1 MRVRGTFVMMSF
13 SVVDQLSVLGAACVL
28 DQEHVTAARTL
39 QKQREHPCEGA
50 SAPNHCGSEQVSSG
64 QEHWEA
70 LSMTESALPST
81 MRLMCAGARHPVGLH
96 PSLAPQATMEWAWG
110 PVESMSRH
118 DPTEVTR
125 RHVFAQQGLSRKE
138 EQARIVVLAGKL
150 AGDKY
155 AIGEELTLGRGEQA
169 DVKIDDTLVS
179 RVHSRIFKHANSSFV
194 IEDLKS
200 RNGTLVNGM
209 AITKQVLTYGDRIQ
223 IGSCLLLFAHHDP
236 MEEQVAQR
244 RKLEAIG
251 RLGTGVAHDFNNLL
265 GAVRSSID
273 FLNALPTETKV
284 GDPDVRE
291 AFNDIRGAAAA
302 ATEMTSR
309 LLGFAREVRGSHAD
323 VDLSELCHHVVQLA
337 RHTFHRSISID
348 ARIEGGLK
356 VSGDRG
362 QLHQLLMNLMIN
374 ARDAMPKGGKLEIE
388 AKKADRLELEKAP
401 LNPLVAHAVI
411 TVEDTGV
418 GMDDA
423 TRERAFD
430 PFFTTKGDQVGA
442 GLGLA
447 AVYEIAKAH
456 NGHITVHSAPNRGSR
471 FQVVFPLTSERPMV
485 PTEPSLPAIKLPRT
499 QLLILLVDDED
510 VVRRSAG
517 RVVRQSGHRVIFAKS
532 GKEALRIY
540 TETQPRPDLVLMDL
554 NMPGMTGDQ
563 AFEELKA
570 LDGQAPVVFVSGYW
584 DRDLERKL
592 REMGALGFV
601 QKPYEAA
608 TLRDA
613 IVQAMTAQTS

>member
-1 MRVRGTFVMMSF
+1 MG
-13 SVVDQLSVLGAACVL
+13 LGAYL
-28 DQEHVTAARTL
+28 I
-39 QKQREHPCEGA
+39 
-50 SAPNHCGSEQVSSG
+50 
-64 QEHWEA
+64 
-70 LSMTESALPST
+70 
-81 MRLMCAGARHPVGLH
+81 
-96 PSLAPQATMEWAWG
+96 
-110 PVESMSRH
+110 SMSRH

-125 RHVFAQQGLSRKE
+125 RHVFAQQGLSKKE
-138 EQARIVVLAGKL
+138 EQARIVVLAGEL

-155 AIGEELTLGRGEQA
+155 AIDQTLTLGRGEQA
-169 DVKIDDTLVS
+169 DVRIDDTLVS
-179 RVHSRIFKHANSSFV
+179 RVHARIFTHDNGSFV
-194 IEDLKS
+194 IEDLQS

-223 IGSCLLLFAHHDP
+223 IGSSLLLFAHHDP

-273 FLNALPTETKV
+273 FLNALPSETKV

-309 LLGFAREVRGSHAD
+309 LLGFAREVRGSHTE

-374 ARDAMPKGGKLEIE
+374 ARDAMPNGGKLTIT
-388 AKKADRLELEKAP
+388 AKKADKIELEKAP

-447 AVYEIAKAH
+447 AVYEIAKTH
-456 NGHITVHSAPNRGSR
+456 NGHITVHSVPNRGSQ
-471 FQVVFPLTSERPMV
+471 FQVVFPLTSDRPMV
-485 PTEPSLPAIKLPRT
+485 PTEPSLPAITLPRT

-570 LDGQAPVVFVSGYW
+570 LDAEAPVVFVSGYW

-592 REMGALGFV
+592 RSMGALGFV

-613 IVQAMTAQTS
+613 IVQAMTAQAS

>member
-1 MRVRGTFVMMSF
+1 
-13 SVVDQLSVLGAACVL
+13 
-28 DQEHVTAARTL
+28 
-39 QKQREHPCEGA
+39 
-50 SAPNHCGSEQVSSG
+50 
-64 QEHWEA
+64 
-70 LSMTESALPST
+70 
-81 MRLMCAGARHPVGLH
+81 
-96 PSLAPQATMEWAWG
+96 
-110 PVESMSRH
+110 MSRD

-125 RHVFAQQGLSRKE
+125 QHVFKQKGLSNKE

-155 AIGEELTLGRGEQA
+155 AIGNELTFGRGDKA
-169 DVKIDDTLVS
+169 DVQIDDTLVS
-179 RVHSRIFKHANSSFV
+179 RVHVRIFQHENGSYL
-194 IEDLKS
+194 IEDLAS
-200 RNGTLVNGM
+200 RNGTQVNGM
-209 AITKQVLTYGDRIQ
+209 AVTRRVLTYGDRIQ
-223 IGSCLLLFAHHDP
+223 IGSSLLLFAHHDP

-273 FLNALPTETKV
+273 FLNGLPGETKV
-284 GDPDVRE
+284 SDPDVRE
-291 AFNDIRGAAAA
+291 AFNDIRSAAAA

-309 LLGFAREVRGSHAD
+309 LLGFAREVERSHTE

-337 RHTFHRSISID
+337 RHTFHRGIAIE
-348 ARIEGGLK
+348 ARIDRGLK

-362 QLHQLLMNLMIN
+362 QLHQLLMNLLIN
-374 ARDAMPKGGKLEIE
+374 ARDAMPNGGKLTLS
-388 AKKADRLELEKAP
+388 AKKADPVDLEKAP
-401 LNPLVAHAVI
+401 LNPLVAHAII
-411 TVEDTGV
+411 TVEDTGI

-447 AVYEIAKAH
+447 AVYEIAKSH
-456 NGHITVHSAPNRGSR
+456 NGHITLHSVPNRGSEI
-471 FQVVFPLTSERPMV
+471 QVVFPLTSERTMV

-517 RVVRQSGHRVIFAKS
+517 RVVRQSGHRVIFARS
-532 GKEALRIY
+532 GEEALRIY
-540 TETQPRPDLVLMDL
+540 DETQPRPDLVLMDL
-554 NMPGMTGDQ
+554 NMPGMTGDR
-563 AFEELKA
+563 AFKRLKEV
-570 LDGQAPVVFVSGYW
+570 DPEAPVVFVSGYW
-584 DRDLERKL
+584 DRDLEREL
-592 REMGALGFV
+592 RGMGALGFV

-613 IVQAMTAQTS
+613 IVQAMTSQTS

>member
-1 MRVRGTFVMMSF
+1 
-13 SVVDQLSVLGAACVL
+13 
-28 DQEHVTAARTL
+28 
-39 QKQREHPCEGA
+39 
-50 SAPNHCGSEQVSSG
+50 
-64 QEHWEA
+64 
-70 LSMTESALPST
+70 
-81 MRLMCAGARHPVGLH
+81 
-96 PSLAPQATMEWAWG
+96 
-110 PVESMSRH
+110 MSRH

-125 RHVFAQQGLSRKE
+125 RHVFRQKSLSKKE
-138 EQARIVVLAGKL
+138 EQARIVVLAGNL

-155 AIGEELTLGRGEQA
+155 AIDKELTFGRGDRA

-179 RVHSRIFKHANSSFV
+179 RAHARIFEHDNGAFV
-194 IEDLKS
+194 IEDLDS

-209 AITKQVLTYGDRIQ
+209 AVTRQVLTYGDRIQ
-223 IGSCLLLFAHHDP
+223 IGSSLLLFAHHDP

-273 FLNALPTETKV
+273 FLHALPADTKV
-284 GDPDVRE
+284 GDPEVRE
-291 AFNDIRGAAAA
+291 AFSDIRSAASA

-309 LLGFAREVRGSHAD
+309 LLGFAREVRGSHSE

-337 RHTFHRSISID
+337 RHTFHRSISIE

-374 ARDAMPKGGKLEIE
+374 ARDAMPKGGKLTIT
-388 AKKADRLELEKAP
+388 ANKADQLELEKAP
-401 LNPLVAHAVI
+401 LNPLVAHAV
-411 TVEDTGV
+411 VAVRDTGV
-418 GMDDA
+418 GMDEA

-447 AVYEIAKAH
+447 AVYEVAKAH
-456 NGHITVHSAPNRGSR
+456 NGHITVHSAPNRGSE
-471 FQVVFPLTSERPMV
+471 FQVVFPLTRERPMI
-485 PTEPSLPAIKLPRT
+485 PTEPSVPAIELPRT

-532 GKEALRIY
+532 GKEALRVY
-540 TETQPRPDLVLMDL
+540 DETQPRPDLVLMDL

-570 LDGQAPVVFVSGYW
+570 IDPQAPVVFVSGYW
-584 DRDLERKL
+584 DGELERKL
-592 REMGALGFV
+592 RGLGALGFV

-613 IVQAMTAQTS
+613 IVQAMTAQAS

>member
-1 MRVRGTFVMMSF
+1 
-13 SVVDQLSVLGAACVL
+13 
-28 DQEHVTAARTL
+28 
-39 QKQREHPCEGA
+39 
-50 SAPNHCGSEQVSSG
+50 
-64 QEHWEA
+64 
-70 LSMTESALPST
+70 
-81 MRLMCAGARHPVGLH
+81 
-96 PSLAPQATMEWAWG
+96 
-110 PVESMSRH
+110 MSRH

-125 RHVFAQQGLSRKE
+125 QHVFKQKGLSNKE

-155 AIGEELTLGRGEQA
+155 AIGKELTLGRGEKA
-169 DVKIDDTLVS
+169 DVQVDDTLVS
-179 RVHSRIFKHANSSFV
+179 RVHVRIFQHENGSYL
-194 IEDLKS
+194 IEDLAS
-200 RNGTLVNGM
+200 RNGTQVNGM
-209 AITKQVLTYGDRIQ
+209 AVTRRVLTYGDRIQ
-223 IGSCLLLFAHHDP
+223 IGSSLLLFAHHDP

-273 FLNALPTETKV
+273 FLNGLPGETKLSE
-284 GDPDVRE
+284 PDVRE
-291 AFNDIRGAAAA
+291 AFNDIRAAAAA

-309 LLGFAREVRGSHAD
+309 LLGFAREIERSHTE

-337 RHTFHRSISID
+337 RHTFHRGIAIE
-348 ARIEGGLK
+348 ARIDRGLK

-362 QLHQLLMNLMIN
+362 QLHQLLMNLLIN
-374 ARDAMPKGGKLEIE
+374 ARDAMPNGGKLTLS
-388 AKKADRLELEKAP
+388 AKKADPVDLEKAP
-401 LNPLVAHAVI
+401 LNPLVAHAIV
-411 TVEDTGV
+411 TVEDTGI

-430 PFFTTKGDQVGA
+430 PFFSTKGDQVGA

-447 AVYEIAKAH
+447 AVYEIAKSH
-456 NGHITVHSAPNRGSR
+456 NGHITLHSVPNRGSE
-471 FQVVFPLTSERPMV
+471 FQVVFPLTSERIA

-510 VVRRSAG
+510 IVRRSAG
-517 RVVRQSGHRVIFAKS
+517 RVVRQSGHRVIFARS
-532 GKEALRIY
+532 GEEALRIY
-540 TETQPRPDLVLMDL
+540 DETQPRPDLVLMDL

-563 AFEELKA
+563 AFRKLKEV
-570 LDGQAPVVFVSGYW
+570 DPEAPVVFVSGYW
-584 DRDLERKL
+584 DRDLEREL
-592 REMGALGFV
+592 RGLGALGFV

-613 IVQAMTAQTS
+613 IVQAMTSQTS

>member
-1 MRVRGTFVMMSF
+1 
-13 SVVDQLSVLGAACVL
+13 
-28 DQEHVTAARTL
+28 
-39 QKQREHPCEGA
+39 
-50 SAPNHCGSEQVSSG
+50 
-64 QEHWEA
+64 
-70 LSMTESALPST
+70 
-81 MRLMCAGARHPVGLH
+81 
-96 PSLAPQATMEWAWG
+96 
-110 PVESMSRH
+110 MSRH

-125 RHVFAQQGLSRKE
+125 QHVFKQKSLSNKE

-155 AIGEELTLGRGEQA
+155 AIGEELTLGRGEKA
-169 DVKIDDTLVS
+169 DVQVDDTLVS
-179 RVHSRIFKHANSSFV
+179 RVHVRIFQHENGSYL
-194 IEDLKS
+194 IEDLAS
-200 RNGTLVNGM
+200 RNGTQVNGM
-209 AITKQVLTYGDRIQ
+209 GVTRRVLTYGDRIQ
-223 IGSCLLLFAHHDP
+223 IGSSLLLFAHHDP

-265 GAVRSSID
+265 GAVKSSID
-273 FLNALPTETKV
+273 FLNGLPGETKV
-284 GDPDVRE
+284 SDPDVRE
-291 AFNDIRGAAAA
+291 AFNDIRSAAAA

-309 LLGFAREVRGSHAD
+309 LLGFAREVERSHTE

-337 RHTFHRSISID
+337 RRTFHRGIAIE
-348 ARIEGGLK
+348 ARIDRGLK

-362 QLHQLLMNLMIN
+362 QLHQLLMNLLIN
-374 ARDAMPKGGKLEIE
+374 ARDAMPNGGKLKLS
-388 AKKADRLELEKAP
+388 AKKADPVDLEKAP
-401 LNPLVAHAVI
+401 LNPLVAHAIV
-411 TVEDTGV
+411 TVEDTGI

-430 PFFTTKGDQVGA
+430 PFFSTKGDQVGA

-456 NGHITVHSAPNRGSR
+456 NGHITLHSVPNRGSE
-471 FQVVFPLTSERPMV
+471 FQVVFPLTSERSV
-485 PTEPSLPAIKLPRT
+485 PTQPSLPAIKLPRT

-517 RVVRQSGHRVIFAKS
+517 RVVRQSGHRVIFARS
-532 GKEALRIY
+532 GEEALRIY
-540 TETQPRPDLVLMDL
+540 DETQPRPDLVLMDL

-563 AFEELKA
+563 AFKKLKEV
-570 LDGQAPVVFVSGYW
+570 DPEAPVVFVSGYW
-584 DRDLERKL
+584 DRDLEREL
-592 REMGALGFV
+592 RGMGALGFV

-613 IVQAMTAQTS
+613 IVQAMTSQTS

>member
-1 MRVRGTFVMMSF
+1 MGLR
-13 SVVDQLSVLGAACVL
+13 
-28 DQEHVTAARTL
+28 ARL
-39 QKQREHPCEGA
+39 
-50 SAPNHCGSEQVSSG
+50 
-64 QEHWEA
+64 
-70 LSMTESALPST
+70 L
-81 MRLMCAGARHPVGLH
+81 
-96 PSLAPQATMEWAWG
+96 
-110 PVESMSRH
+110 MSRH

-125 RHVFAQQGLSRKE
+125 RHVFAEKGLSKKQE
-138 EQARIVVLAGKL
+138 EARIVVLAGKL

-155 AIGEELTLGRGEQA
+155 AINDELTLGRGEQA

-179 RVHSRIFKHANSSFV
+179 RMQAHIFKHENGSYV
-194 IEDLKS
+194 IEDLES
-200 RNGTLVNGM
+200 RNGTQVNGM
-209 AITKQVLTYGDRIQ
+209 AITKQILTYGDRIQ
-223 IGSCLLLFAHHDP
+223 IGSSLLLFAHHDP

-265 GAVRSSID
+265 GAVKSSID
-273 FLNALPTETKV
+273 FLNGLPSETKV
-284 GDPDVRE
+284 GEPDVRE
-291 AFNDIRGAAAA
+291 AFNDIRAAAAA

-309 LLGFAREVRGSHAD
+309 LLGFAREVQRSHSE

-337 RHTFHRSISID
+337 RHTFHRSISIE
-348 ARIEGGLK
+348 ARIDRGLK

-374 ARDAMPKGGKLEIE
+374 ARDAMPNGGKLEIS
-388 AKKADRLELEKAP
+388 AKKADPLDFEKAP
-401 LNPLVAHAVI
+401 LNPLVAHALI
-411 TVEDTGV
+411 TVKDSGI

-423 TRERAFD
+423 TQERAFD

-447 AVYEIAKAH
+447 AVYEIAKSH
-456 NGHITVHSAPNRGSR
+456 NGHIVVHSVPNRGSE
-471 FQVVFPLTSERPMV
+471 FQVVFPLTTERPMV
-485 PTEPSLPAIKLPRT
+485 PTEPSLPAIRLPNT

-517 RVVRQSGHRVIFAKS
+517 RVVRQSGHRVIFARS
-532 GKEALRIY
+532 GKEALRVY
-540 TETQPRPDLVLMDL
+540 AETQPRPDLVLMDL

-563 AFEELKA
+563 AFEELREQ
-570 LDGQAPVVFVSGYW
+570 DPEAPVVFVSGYW
-584 DRDLERKL
+584 DRELERKL
-592 REMGALGFV
+592 RSMGALGFV

>member
-1 MRVRGTFVMMSF
+1 
-13 SVVDQLSVLGAACVL
+13 
-28 DQEHVTAARTL
+28 
-39 QKQREHPCEGA
+39 
-50 SAPNHCGSEQVSSG
+50 
-64 QEHWEA
+64 
-70 LSMTESALPST
+70 
-81 MRLMCAGARHPVGLH
+81 
-96 PSLAPQATMEWAWG
+96 
-110 PVESMSRH
+110 MSRH

-125 RHVFAQQGLSRKE
+125 QHVFKQKGLSKKE

-155 AIGEELTLGRGEQA
+155 AIEKELTLGRGEKA
-169 DVKIDDTLVS
+169 DVQVDDTLVS
-179 RVHSRIFKHANSSFV
+179 RVHVRIFQHENGSYL
-194 IEDLKS
+194 IEDLES
-200 RNGTLVNGM
+200 RNGTQVNGM
-209 AITKQVLTYGDRIQ
+209 AVTRRVLTYGDRIQ
-223 IGSCLLLFAHHDP
+223 IGSSLLLFAHHDP

-273 FLNALPTETKV
+273 FLNGLSGETKV
-284 GDPDVRE
+284 SDPDVRE
-291 AFNDIRGAAAA
+291 AFNDIRSAAAA

-309 LLGFAREVRGSHAD
+309 LLGFAREVERSHTE

-337 RHTFHRSISID
+337 RHTFHRGIAIE
-348 ARIEGGLK
+348 ARIDRGLK
-356 VSGDRG
+356 VMGDRG
-362 QLHQLLMNLMIN
+362 QLHQLLMNLLIN
-374 ARDAMPKGGKLEIE
+374 ARDAMPNGGKLKLS
-388 AKKADRLELEKAP
+388 AKKADPVDLEKAP
-401 LNPLVAHAVI
+401 LNPLVAHAIV

-430 PFFTTKGDQVGA
+430 PFFSTKGDQVGA

-447 AVYEIAKAH
+447 AVYEIAKSH
-456 NGHITVHSAPNRGSR
+456 NGHITLHSIPNRGSE
-471 FQVVFPLTSERPMV
+471 FQVVFPLTSERSV
-485 PTEPSLPAIKLPRT
+485 PTEPSLSAIKLPRT

-517 RVVRQSGHRVIFAKS
+517 RVVRQSGHRVIFAR
-532 GKEALRIY
+532 GGEEALRIY
-540 TETQPRPDLVLMDL
+540 DETQPRPDLVLMDL

-563 AFEELKA
+563 AFKKLKET
-570 LDGQAPVVFVSGYW
+570 DPEAPVVFVSGYW
-584 DRDLERKL
+584 DRDLEREL
-592 REMGALGFV
+592 RGMGALGFV

-613 IVQAMTAQTS
+613 IVQAMTSQTS

>member
-1 MRVRGTFVMMSF
+1 M
-13 SVVDQLSVLGAACVL
+13 
-28 DQEHVTAARTL
+28 
-39 QKQREHPCEGA
+39 
-50 SAPNHCGSEQVSSG
+50 
-64 QEHWEA
+64 
-70 LSMTESALPST
+70 
-81 MRLMCAGARHPVGLH
+81 
-96 PSLAPQATMEWAWG
+96 
-110 PVESMSRH
+110 
-118 DPTEVTR
+118 
-125 RHVFAQQGLSRKE
+125 
-138 EQARIVVLAGKL
+138 LAGTL

-155 AIGEELTLGRGEQA
+155 AIDRELTLGRGDQA

-179 RVHSRIFKHANSSFV
+179 RMHSRIFRHENGSYV
-194 IEDLKS
+194 IEDLES
-200 RNGTLVNGM
+200 RNGTQVNGM
-209 AITKQVLTYGDRIQ
+209 AVTRQVLTYGDRIQ
-223 IGSCLLLFAHHDP
+223 IGSSLLLFAHHDP

-273 FLNALPTETKV
+273 FLAALPSETKV

-309 LLGFAREVRGSHAD
+309 LLGFAREVRGSHCE

-348 ARIEGGLK
+348 ARIDRGLK

-374 ARDAMPKGGKLEIE
+374 ARDAMPNGGKLAIS

-411 TVEDTGV
+411 TVADTGV
-418 GMDDA
+418 GMDEA

-447 AVYEIAKAH
+447 AVYEVAKSH
-456 NGHITVHSAPNRGSR
+456 NGHITVHSVPDRGSE
-471 FQVVFPLTSERPMV
+471 FQVVFPLTTERPMV
-485 PTEPSLPAIKLPRT
+485 PTEPSLPAIRLPRT

-532 GKEALRIY
+532 GKEALQVY

-570 LDGQAPVVFVSGYW
+570 LDPQVPVVFVSGYW

-592 REMGALGFV
+592 RGMGALGFV

-613 IVQAMTAQTS
+613 IVQAMTSQAS

>member
-1 MRVRGTFVMMSF
+1 
-13 SVVDQLSVLGAACVL
+13 
-28 DQEHVTAARTL
+28 
-39 QKQREHPCEGA
+39 
-50 SAPNHCGSEQVSSG
+50 
-64 QEHWEA
+64 
-70 LSMTESALPST
+70 
-81 MRLMCAGARHPVGLH
+81 
-96 PSLAPQATMEWAWG
+96 
-110 PVESMSRH
+110 MSRH
-118 DPTEVTR
+118 DPSEVTR
-125 RHVFAQQGLSRKE
+125 RHVYRQKGLSKKE

-155 AIGEELTLGRGEQA
+155 AIASELTLGRGEQA
-169 DVKIDDTLVS
+169 DVRIDDTLVS
-179 RVHSRIFKHANSSFV
+179 RMHARIFEHENGAFV
-194 IEDLKS
+194 VEDLES
-200 RNGTLVNGM
+200 RNGTLVNGL
-209 AITKQVLTYGDRIQ
+209 AVARQVLTYGDRIQ
-223 IGSCLLLFAHHDP
+223 IGSSLLLFAHHDP

-273 FLNALPTETKV
+273 FLNALPADTRV
-284 GDPDVRE
+284 DDPEVRE

-309 LLGFAREVRGSHAD
+309 LLGFAREVRGSHAE
-323 VDLSELCHHVVQLA
+323 VNLSELCHHVVQLA

-348 ARIEGGLK
+348 ARIDRGLK

-374 ARDAMPKGGKLEIE
+374 ARDAMPKGGKLTIT
-388 AKKADRLELEKAP
+388 AKKADQLELEKAP
-401 LNPLVAHAVI
+401 INPLVAHAVI
-411 TVEDTGV
+411 TVSDTGV

-430 PFFTTKGDQVGA
+430 PFFTTKGEQVGA

-447 AVYEIAKAH
+447 AVYEIAKTH
-456 NGHITVHSAPNRGSR
+456 NGHITLHSVPERGSE
-471 FQVVFPLTSERPMV
+471 FQVVFPLTTERPMV

-532 GKEALRIY
+532 GKEALRVY

-563 AFEELKA
+563 AFEELRA
-570 LDGQAPVVFVSGYW
+570 LDPQAPVVFVSGYW

-592 REMGALGFV
+592 RDLGALGFV

-613 IVQAMTAQTS
+613 IVQAMTAQAS

>member
-1 MRVRGTFVMMSF
+1 
-13 SVVDQLSVLGAACVL
+13 
-28 DQEHVTAARTL
+28 
-39 QKQREHPCEGA
+39 
-50 SAPNHCGSEQVSSG
+50 
-64 QEHWEA
+64 
-70 LSMTESALPST
+70 
-81 MRLMCAGARHPVGLH
+81 
-96 PSLAPQATMEWAWG
+96 
-110 PVESMSRH
+110 MSRD

-125 RHVFAQQGLSRKE
+125 RHVFAQQGLSKKE

-155 AIGEELTLGRGEQA
+155 AIEEELTLGRGEQA
-169 DVKIDDTLVS
+169 DVKIDDTLAS
-179 RVHSRIFKHANSSFV
+179 RMHSRIFKHVNGSFV
-194 IEDLKS
+194 IEDLES

-223 IGSCLLLFAHHDP
+223 IGSSLLLFAHHDP

-273 FLNALPTETKV
+273 FLNALPSETKV

-302 ATEMTSR
+302 ATEMTAR
-309 LLGFAREVRGSHAD
+309 LLGFAREVRGSHSE

-348 ARIEGGLK
+348 ARIDRGLK

-374 ARDAMPKGGKLEIE
+374 GRDAMPKGGKLKIE
-388 AKKADRLELEKAP
+388 AKKADKLELEKAP

-411 TVEDTGV
+411 TVEDTGI

-447 AVYEIAKAH
+447 AVYEIAKSH
-456 NGHITVHSAPNRGSR
+456 NGHITVHSVPNRGSQ
-471 FQVVFPLTSERPMV
+471 FQVVFPLTSERPMA

-517 RVVRQSGHRVIFAKS
+517 RVVRQSGHRVIFANS
-532 GKEALRIY
+532 GKEALRVY

-570 LDGQAPVVFVSGYW
+570 LDAQAPVVFVSGYW

-592 REMGALGFV
+592 RAMGALGFV

>member
-1 MRVRGTFVMMSF
+1 
-13 SVVDQLSVLGAACVL
+13 
-28 DQEHVTAARTL
+28 
-39 QKQREHPCEGA
+39 
-50 SAPNHCGSEQVSSG
+50 
-64 QEHWEA
+64 
-70 LSMTESALPST
+70 
-81 MRLMCAGARHPVGLH
+81 
-96 PSLAPQATMEWAWG
+96 
-110 PVESMSRH
+110 MSRH

-125 RHVFAQQGLSRKE
+125 RHVFAERGLSKKE
-138 EQARIVVLAGKL
+138 DQARVVVLAGKL

-155 AIGEELTLGRGEQA
+155 AIEDELTLGRGDKA
-169 DVKIDDTLVS
+169 DVKLDDTLVS
-179 RVHSRIFKHANSSFV
+179 RIHARIFQHENGSYV
-194 IEDLKS
+194 IEDLES

-209 AITKQVLTYGDRIQ
+209 ASSKQILTYGDRIQ
-223 IGSCLLLFAHHDP
+223 IGSSLLLFAHHDP
-236 MEEQVAQR
+236 MEEQAAQR

-273 FLNALPTETKV
+273 FLNGLPRDTNLS
-284 GDPDVRE
+284 DSDVRE
-291 AFNDIRGAAAA
+291 AFNDIRAAAAA

-309 LLGFAREVRGSHAD
+309 LLGFAREVQGSHSD
-323 VDLSELCHHVVQLA
+323 VDLSELCRHVVQLA
-337 RHTFHRSISID
+337 RHTFHRSIQIE
-348 ARIEGGLK
+348 ARIDRGLK
-356 VSGDRG
+356 VTGDRG
-362 QLHQLLMNLMIN
+362 QLHQLLMNLLIN
-374 ARDAMPKGGKLEIE
+374 ARDAMPNGGKLKIS
-388 AKKADRLELEKAP
+388 AKKADPPELEKAP
-401 LNPLVAHAVI
+401 LNPLVKHALI
-411 TVEDTGV
+411 TVEDTGI

-447 AVYEIAKAH
+447 AVYEIAKSH
-456 NGHITVHSAPNRGSR
+456 NGHIIVHSVPDRGTE
-471 FQVVFPLTSERPMV
+471 FQVVFPLTSERRSV

-517 RVVRQSGHRVIFAKS
+517 RVVRQSGHRVIFAQS
-532 GKEALRIY
+532 GKEAVRVY

-554 NMPGMTGDQ
+554 NMPGLTGDQ
-563 AFEELKA
+563 AFEKLKEI
-570 LDGQAPVVFVSGYW
+570 DSEAPVVFVSGYW
-584 DRDLERKL
+584 DADLERRL

>member
-1 MRVRGTFVMMSF
+1 
-13 SVVDQLSVLGAACVL
+13 
-28 DQEHVTAARTL
+28 
-39 QKQREHPCEGA
+39 
-50 SAPNHCGSEQVSSG
+50 
-64 QEHWEA
+64 
-70 LSMTESALPST
+70 
-81 MRLMCAGARHPVGLH
+81 
-96 PSLAPQATMEWAWG
+96 
-110 PVESMSRH
+110 MSRH

-125 RHVFAQQGLSRKE
+125 RHVFAQKGLSEKQ

-155 AIGEELTLGRGEQA
+155 AIGDELTLGRGDQA
-169 DVKIDDTLVS
+169 HVKLDDTLVS
-179 RVHSRIFKHANSSFV
+179 RMHARIFQHQNGSYIV
-194 IEDLKS
+194 EDLDS
-200 RNGTLVNGM
+200 RNGTQVNGM
-209 AITKQVLTYGDRIQ
+209 AITRQVLAYGDRIQ
-223 IGSCLLLFAHHDP
+223 IGSSLLLFAHHDP

-265 GAVRSSID
+265 GAVKASID
-273 FLNALPTETKV
+273 FLNGLPDETQV
-284 GDPDVRE
+284 SEADVRE
-291 AFNDIRGAAAA
+291 AFSDIRAAAAA

-309 LLGFAREVRGSHAD
+309 LLGFAREVQRSHSE

-337 RHTFHRSISID
+337 RHTFHRSIRIE
-348 ARIEGGLK
+348 ARIDRGLK
-356 VSGDRG
+356 VIGDRG
-362 QLHQLLMNLMIN
+362 QLHQLLMNLLIN
-374 ARDAMPKGGKLEIE
+374 ARDAMPNGGKLQIS
-388 AKKADRLELEKAP
+388 AKKADQLDLEKAP
-401 LNPLVAHAVI
+401 LNPLVAHALI

-418 GMDDA
+418 GMDEA

-430 PFFTTKGDQVGA
+430 PFFTTKNDQVGA

-456 NGHITVHSAPNRGSR
+456 NGHITVHSTPNRGTQ
-471 FQVVFPLTSERPMV
+471 FQVVFPLTTERPMI
-485 PTEPSLPAIKLPRT
+485 PTEPSLPAIELPPT

-517 RVVRQSGHRVIFAKS
+517 RVVRQSGHRVIFARS
-532 GKEALRIY
+532 GQEALRVY

-563 AFEELKA
+563 AFKELKGVDA
-570 LDGQAPVVFVSGYW
+570 EAPVVFVSGYW
-584 DRDLERKL
+584 DRDLEREL
-592 REMGALGFV
+592 RSMGALGFV

-608 TLRDA
+608 TLRNA

>member
-1 MRVRGTFVMMSF
+1 MSRAGRISTPRSF
-13 SVVDQLSVLGAACVL
+13 ELEELIPPGYTLSPSCRLGSNGLGAC
-28 DQEHVTAARTL
+28 
-39 QKQREHPCEGA
+39 
-50 SAPNHCGSEQVSSG
+50 
-64 QEHWEA
+64 
-70 LSMTESALPST
+70 LP
-81 MRLMCAGARHPVGLH
+81 
-96 PSLAPQATMEWAWG
+96 
-110 PVESMSRH
+110 MSRD

-125 RHVFAQQGLSRKE
+125 RHVFAHKGLSEKQ
-138 EQARIVVLAGKL
+138 EQARIVVLAGNL

-155 AIGEELTLGRGEQA
+155 AIDTELTFGRGDKA
-169 DVKIDDTLVS
+169 DVEIDDTLVS
-179 RVHSRIFKHANSSFV
+179 RMHARIFQHENGSYL
-194 IEDLKS
+194 IEDLDS
-200 RNGTLVNGM
+200 RNGTQVNGM
-209 AITKQVLTYGDRIQ
+209 AVTRQVLTYGDRIQ

-244 RKLEAIG
+244 RRLEAIG

-273 FLNALPTETKV
+273 FLNGLPGETKLS
-284 GDPDVRE
+284 DPDVRE
-291 AFNDIRGAAAA
+291 AFNDIRSAAAA

-309 LLGFAREVRGSHAD
+309 LLGFAREVQRSHTE

-337 RHTFHRSISID
+337 RHTFHRSISIE
-348 ARIEGGLK
+348 ARIDGGLK
-356 VSGDRG
+356 VTGDRG
-362 QLHQLLMNLMIN
+362 QLHQLLMNLLIN
-374 ARDAMPKGGKLEIE
+374 ARDAMPNGGKLKIS
-388 AKKADRLELEKAP
+388 AKKAEPLDLAKAP
-401 LNPLVAHAVI
+401 LNPLVAHALL
-411 TVEDTGV
+411 TVVDTGI

-430 PFFTTKGDQVGA
+430 PFFTTKADQVGA

-447 AVYEIAKAH
+447 AVYEIAKSH
-456 NGHITVHSAPNRGSR
+456 NGHITVHSVPNRGSE

-485 PTEPSLPAIKLPRT
+485 VTEPSLPAIELPRT

-517 RVVRQSGHRVIFAKS
+517 RVVRQSGHRVIFARS
-532 GKEALRIY
+532 GQEALRIY
-540 TETQPRPDLVLMDL
+540 DETHPRPDLVLMDL

-563 AFEELKA
+563 AFKGLKEMDPA
-570 LDGQAPVVFVSGYW
+570 VPVVFVSGYW
-584 DRDLERKL
+584 DRDLEREL
-592 REMGALGFV
+592 RSMGALGFV

>member
-1 MRVRGTFVMMSF
+1 
-13 SVVDQLSVLGAACVL
+13 
-28 DQEHVTAARTL
+28 
-39 QKQREHPCEGA
+39 
-50 SAPNHCGSEQVSSG
+50 
-64 QEHWEA
+64 
-70 LSMTESALPST
+70 
-81 MRLMCAGARHPVGLH
+81 
-96 PSLAPQATMEWAWG
+96 
-110 PVESMSRH
+110 
-118 DPTEVTR
+118 
-125 RHVFAQQGLSRKE
+125 VFAQKGLSKKE
-138 EQARIVVLAGKL
+138 EQARLVVLAGKL

-155 AIGEELTLGRGEQA
+155 AIDEVLTLGRGDQA

-179 RVHSRIFKHANSSFV
+179 RLHSRIFKHENGSYV
-194 IEDLKS
+194 IEDLES
-200 RNGTLVNGM
+200 RNGTQVNGM
-209 AITKQVLTYGDRIQ
+209 GISRQVLTYGDRIQ
-223 IGSCLLLFAHHDP
+223 IGSSLLLFAHHDP

-273 FLNALPTETKV
+273 FLAALPSETKV
-284 GDPDVRE
+284 SDPDVRE

-309 LLGFAREVRGSHAD
+309 LLGFAREVRGSHSE

-337 RHTFHRSISID
+337 RHTFHRSIQID
-348 ARIEGGLK
+348 ARIDRGLK

-374 ARDAMPKGGKLEIE
+374 ARDAMPNGGKLEIS
-388 AKKADRLELEKAP
+388 ASKADPREIEQAP

-411 TVEDTGV
+411 KVSDTGV

-447 AVYEIAKAH
+447 AVYEIAKSH
-456 NGHITVHSAPNRGSR
+456 NGHITVQSVPNRGSV
-471 FQVVFPLTSERPMV
+471 FQVVFPLTTERPMV
-485 PTEPSLPAIKLPRT
+485 PTEPSLPAIRVPRT

-517 RVVRQSGHRVIFAKS
+517 RVVRQSGHRVLFAKS
-532 GKEALRIY
+532 GKEALRVY

-570 LDGQAPVVFVSGYW
+570 LDPAAPVVFVSGYW

-592 REMGALGFV
+592 RDMGALGFV

-613 IVQAMTAQTS
+613 IVQAMAAQTS

>member
-1 MRVRGTFVMMSF
+1 
-13 SVVDQLSVLGAACVL
+13 
-28 DQEHVTAARTL
+28 
-39 QKQREHPCEGA
+39 
-50 SAPNHCGSEQVSSG
+50 
-64 QEHWEA
+64 
-70 LSMTESALPST
+70 
-81 MRLMCAGARHPVGLH
+81 
-96 PSLAPQATMEWAWG
+96 
-110 PVESMSRH
+110 MSRH

-125 RHVFAQQGLSRKE
+125 RHVFAQPGLSKKQE
-138 EQARIVVLAGKL
+138 KARLVVLAGKL

-155 AIGEELTLGRGEQA
+155 AINGQITLGRSEQA
-169 DVKIDDTLVS
+169 DVQMDDTLVS
-179 RVHSRIFKHANSSFV
+179 RMHSRIFRHPNGSYV
-194 IEDLKS
+194 IEDLES
-200 RNGTLVNGM
+200 SNGTQVNGM
-209 AITKQVLTYGDRIQ
+209 GITRQVLNYGDRIQ
-223 IGSCLLLFAHHDP
+223 IGSSLLLFAHHDP

-244 RKLEAIG
+244 RRLEAIG

-265 GAVRSSID
+265 GAVKSSID
-273 FLNALPTETKV
+273 FLNALPADTMV
-284 GDPDVRE
+284 GEPDVRE

-309 LLGFAREVRGSHAD
+309 LLGFAREVRGSHSE

-348 ARIEGGLK
+348 ARIERGLK
-356 VSGDRG
+356 VRGDRG

-374 ARDAMPKGGKLEIE
+374 ARDAMPNGGKLQIS
-388 AKKADRLELEKAP
+388 AKKADQLELEKAP

-411 TVEDTGV
+411 TVADTGI
-418 GMDDA
+418 GMDEA

-447 AVYEIAKAH
+447 AVYEIAKSH
-456 NGHITVHSAPNRGSR
+456 NGHITVHSVPSRGSE
-471 FQVVFPLTSERPMV
+471 FQVVFPLTTERPMV
-485 PTEPSLPAIKLPRT
+485 PTEPSLPVIRLPRT

-532 GKEALRIY
+532 GKEALRVY

-563 AFEELKA
+563 AFAELKA
-570 LDGQAPVVFVSGYW
+570 LDPQAPVVFVSGYW
-584 DRDLERKL
+584 DRDLEHKL
-592 REMGALGFV
+592 RDMGALGFV

-608 TLRDA
+608 TLRNA
-613 IVQAMTAQTS
+613 IVQAMASQAS

>member
-1 MRVRGTFVMMSF
+1 MILLDCDAGAAWIDVAVSLIRLLH
-13 SVVDQLSVLGAACVL
+13 QPVLGAPL
-28 DQEHVTAARTL
+28 ERLTQPGYTPEPRSTL
-39 QKQREHPCEGA
+39 
-50 SAPNHCGSEQVSSG
+50 GSNGS
-64 QEHWEA
+64 
-70 LSMTESALPST
+70 
-81 MRLMCAGARHPVGLH
+81 GARHP
-96 PSLAPQATMEWAWG
+96 
-110 PVESMSRH
+110 MSRH

-125 RHVFAQQGLSRKE
+125 RHVFAQKGLSKKQE
-138 EQARIVVLAGKL
+138 EARIVVLAGKL

-155 AIGEELTLGRGEQA
+155 AIDDTLTLGRGDQA

-179 RVHSRIFKHANSSFV
+179 RMHARIFTHENGSYV
-194 IEDLKS
+194 IEDLDS
-200 RNGTLVNGM
+200 RNGTVVNGM

-223 IGSCLLLFAHHDP
+223 IGSSLLLFAHHDP
-236 MEEQVAQR
+236 MQEQVAQR

-273 FLNALPTETKV
+273 FLNALPAQTRV
-284 GDPDVRE
+284 GEPEVRE
-291 AFNDIRGAAAA
+291 AFEDIRAAASA

-309 LLGFAREVRGSHAD
+309 LLGFAREVQRSHSE
-323 VDLSELCHHVVQLA
+323 VDLSALCNEVVELA
-337 RHTFHRSISID
+337 RRTFHRSIRIE
-348 ARIEGGLK
+348 ARIDRGLK

-374 ARDAMPKGGKLEIE
+374 ARDAMPNGGKLKLS
-388 AKKADRLELEKAP
+388 ATKADPRDIEKAP
-401 LNPLVAHAVI
+401 LNPLVAHALVTI
-411 TVEDTGV
+411 EDTGV
-418 GMDDA
+418 GMDAA

-447 AVYEIAKAH
+447 AVYEIAKSH
-456 NGHITVHSAPNRGSR
+456 NGHITVHSVAGRGSR
-471 FQVVFPLTSERPMV
+471 FQVVFPLTMERPMV
-485 PTEPSLPAIKLPRT
+485 PTEPSMPAIKLPKT

-517 RVVRQSGHRVIFAKS
+517 RVVRQSGHRVIFARS
-532 GKEALRIY
+532 GKEAIRIY
-540 TETQPRPDLVLMDL
+540 VETQPRPDLVLMDL

-563 AFEELKA
+563 AFEELRA
-570 LDGQAPVVFVSGYW
+570 VDPEAPVVFVSGYW
-584 DRDLERKL
+584 DSELERKL
-592 REMGALGFV
+592 RSMGALGFV

-613 IVQAMTAQTS
+613 IVQAMTAQAS

>member
-1 MRVRGTFVMMSF
+1 MIPQNDGLIAAWSRPEYGPFGGRINPWPGRALERLT
-13 SVVDQLSVLGAACVL
+13 QPGYTLGSRSRL
-28 DQEHVTAARTL
+28 GSNGPEAR
-39 QKQREHPCEGA
+39 RP
-50 SAPNHCGSEQVSSG
+50 
-64 QEHWEA
+64 
-70 LSMTESALPST
+70 
-81 MRLMCAGARHPVGLH
+81 
-96 PSLAPQATMEWAWG
+96 
-110 PVESMSRH
+110 MSRH

-125 RHVFAQQGLSRKE
+125 RHVFAQKGLSKKQE
-138 EQARIVVLAGKL
+138 EARIVVLAGKL

-155 AIGEELTLGRGEQA
+155 AIHDQLTLGNG
-169 DVKIDDTLVS
+169 S
-179 RVHSRIFKHANSSFV
+179 YV
-194 IEDLKS
+194 IEDLDS
-200 RNGTLVNGM
+200 RNGTVVNGM

-223 IGSCLLLFAHHDP
+223 IGSSLLLFAHHDP

-273 FLNALPTETKV
+273 FLNALPPETRV
-284 GDPDVRE
+284 GDPEVRE
-291 AFNDIRGAAAA
+291 AFSDIRAAASA

-309 LLGFAREVRGSHAD
+309 LLGFAREVRRSHSE
-323 VDLSELCHHVVQLA
+323 VDLSELCQEVVQLA
-337 RHTFHRSISID
+337 RHTFHRSIRIE
-348 ARIEGGLK
+348 ARIDRGLK

-374 ARDAMPKGGKLEIE
+374 ARDAMPNGGKLKLH
-388 AKKADRLELEKAP
+388 ATKADPRDIEKAP
-401 LNPLVAHAVI
+401 LNPLVAHALI
-411 TVEDTGV
+411 TIEDTGI

-430 PFFTTKGDQVGA
+430 PFFTTKADQVGA

-447 AVYEIAKAH
+447 AVYEIAKSH
-456 NGHITVHSAPNRGSR
+456 NGHITVHSVPDRGSE
-471 FQVVFPLTSERPMV
+471 FQVVFPLTTERPMV
-485 PTEPSLPAIKLPRT
+485 PTEPSLPAIQLPRT

-510 VVRRSAG
+510 VVRRGAG
-517 RVVRQSGHRVIFAKS
+517 RVVRQSGHRVIFARS
-532 GKEALRIY
+532 GQEAIRIY

-563 AFEELKA
+563 AFEKLRA
-570 LDGQAPVVFVSGYW
+570 LDPQAPVVFVSGYW
-584 DRDLERKL
+584 DSELERKL
-592 REMGALGFV
+592 RSMGALGFV

-613 IVQAMTAQTS
+613 IVQAMTAQAS

>member
-1 MRVRGTFVMMSF
+1 
-13 SVVDQLSVLGAACVL
+13 
-28 DQEHVTAARTL
+28 
-39 QKQREHPCEGA
+39 
-50 SAPNHCGSEQVSSG
+50 
-64 QEHWEA
+64 
-70 LSMTESALPST
+70 
-81 MRLMCAGARHPVGLH
+81 
-96 PSLAPQATMEWAWG
+96 
-110 PVESMSRH
+110 MSRH

-125 RHVFAQQGLSRKE
+125 QHVFKQKSLSNKE

-155 AIGEELTLGRGEQA
+155 AIGEELTLGRGEKA
-169 DVKIDDTLVS
+169 DVQVDDTLVS
-179 RVHSRIFKHANSSFV
+179 RVHVRIFQHENGSYL
-194 IEDLKS
+194 IEDLAS
-200 RNGTLVNGM
+200 RNGTQVNGM
-209 AITKQVLTYGDRIQ
+209 GVTRRVLTYGDRIQ
-223 IGSCLLLFAHHDP
+223 IGSSLLLFAHHDP

-265 GAVRSSID
+265 GAVKSSID
-273 FLNALPTETKV
+273 FLNGLPGETKV
-284 GDPDVRE
+284 SDPDVRE
-291 AFNDIRGAAAA
+291 AFNDIRSAAAA

-309 LLGFAREVRGSHAD
+309 LLGFAREVERSHTE

-337 RHTFHRSISID
+337 RRTFHRGIAIE
-348 ARIEGGLK
+348 ARIDRGLK

-362 QLHQLLMNLMIN
+362 QLHQLLMNLLIN
-374 ARDAMPKGGKLEIE
+374 ARDAMPNGGKLKLS
-388 AKKADRLELEKAP
+388 AKKADPVDLEKAP
-401 LNPLVAHAVI
+401 LNPLVAHAIV
-411 TVEDTGV
+411 TVEDTGI

-430 PFFTTKGDQVGA
+430 PFFSTKGDQVGA

-447 AVYEIAKAH
+447 AVYEIAKSH
-456 NGHITVHSAPNRGSR
+456 NGHITLHSVPNRGSE
-471 FQVVFPLTSERPMV
+471 FQVVFPLTSERSV

-517 RVVRQSGHRVIFAKS
+517 RVVRQSGHRVIFARS
-532 GKEALRIY
+532 GEEALRIY
-540 TETQPRPDLVLMDL
+540 DETQPRPDLVLMDL

-563 AFEELKA
+563 AFKKLKEV
-570 LDGQAPVVFVSGYW
+570 DPEAPVVFVSGYW
-584 DRDLERKL
+584 DRDLEREL
-592 REMGALGFV
+592 RGMGALGFV

-613 IVQAMTAQTS
+613 IVQAMTSQTS